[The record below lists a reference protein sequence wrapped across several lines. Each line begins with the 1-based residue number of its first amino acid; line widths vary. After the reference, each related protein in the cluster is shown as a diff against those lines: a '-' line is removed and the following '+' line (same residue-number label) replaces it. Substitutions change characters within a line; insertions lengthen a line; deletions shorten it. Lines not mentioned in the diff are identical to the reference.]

1 MSGSF
6 GGLQTFLQRMEALEL
21 LVESS
26 DLSLQ
31 ASSPAKTNVEMSPK
45 RLATK
50 LTLQLS
56 FYDLAL
62 KPAEGSSEAGSNEE
76 PV

>member
-1 MSGSF
+1 MRGSF
-6 GGLQTFLQRMEALEL
+6 GGLQTFLQQMETLEM

-31 ASSPAKTNVEMSPK
+31 ASASVKTDGETSLKPAN
-45 RLATK
+45 TK

-56 FYDLAL
+56 FYDLD
-62 KPAEGSSEAGSNEE
+62 PQHAERSIAAGSNEDS
-76 PV
+76 V

>member
-21 LVESS
+21 LGESS
-26 DLSLQ
+26 DHSLHSRFSKQMKAELSL
-31 ASSPAKTNVEMSPK
+31 K
-45 RLATK
+45 RSVTR

-56 FYDLAL
+56 FYDSVPESANR
-62 KPAEGSSEAGSNEE
+62 AIAAGSNEE

>member
-1 MSGSF
+1 
-6 GGLQTFLQRMEALEL
+6 MEALEL

-31 ASSPAKTNVEMSPK
+31 ASSSEKTKSELSAMRPVT
-45 RLATK
+45 R

-56 FYDLAL
+56 FYDSVPE
-62 KPAEGSSEAGSNEE
+62 PANRVIAAGSNEE
-76 PV
+76 LV